1 MTNVVG
7 QLYKKNVVDVHN
19 KGSVFFTTMSWFL
32 SPTLTN
38 TSINK
43 KSAKHKV
50 YRLKAPITYLP
61 IYFRLTI

>member
-7 QLYKKNVVDVHN
+7 QLYKKNVVGVHN
-19 KGSVFFTTMSWFL
+19 KGSVFFKTMSLFL

-38 TSINK
+38 INT